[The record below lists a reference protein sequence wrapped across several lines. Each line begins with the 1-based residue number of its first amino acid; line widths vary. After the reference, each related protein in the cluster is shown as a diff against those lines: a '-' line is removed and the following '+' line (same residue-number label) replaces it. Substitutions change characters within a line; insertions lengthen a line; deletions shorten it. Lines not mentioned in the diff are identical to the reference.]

1 MAVRTAGLILGLLLL
16 VLRILAV
23 LAVLGSGI
31 LVSGLLLVVKLV
43 LHQAHLAFTALSMP
57 IFFWHIQ
64 KLFPFGDTI
73 YSRFMV

>member
-1 MAVRTAGLILGLLLL
+1 MAVGTAGLILGLLLL

-43 LHQAHLAFTALSMP
+43 LHQAHLAFTAFSIP
-57 IFFWHIQ
+57 PFPSSIQ
-64 KLFPFGDTI
+64 KLSDFRDTHGNHL
-73 YSRFMV
+73 MV

>member
-43 LHQAHLAFTALSMP
+43 LH
-57 IFFWHIQ
+57 
-64 KLFPFGDTI
+64 
-73 YSRFMV
+73 